1 MRARS
6 NGGPLPALP
15 LAGSALFLLNRIAV
29 KNQDR
34 QPGELPDVRIGVD
47 ASVRYAMTIAVVRGM
62 PAKLI
67 LRYTEAGELLASIHL
82 TPVHF
87 TSS

>member
-1 MRARS
+1 
-6 NGGPLPALP
+6 
-15 LAGSALFLLNRIAV
+15 LLNKIAV

-67 LRYTEAGELLASIHL
+67 LRYTEAGELLASIDL
-82 TPVHF
+82 TAVHF

>member
-1 MRARS
+1 M
-6 NGGPLPALP
+6 
-15 LAGSALFLLNRIAV
+15 

-34 QPGELPDVRIGVD
+34 RPGDLPDVSIGVD
-47 ASVRYAMTIAVVRGM
+47 ASVTYAILIGMVRGA

-67 LRYTEAGELLASIHL
+67 LRYTEAGELLASIDL
-82 TPVHF
+82 TPVPF